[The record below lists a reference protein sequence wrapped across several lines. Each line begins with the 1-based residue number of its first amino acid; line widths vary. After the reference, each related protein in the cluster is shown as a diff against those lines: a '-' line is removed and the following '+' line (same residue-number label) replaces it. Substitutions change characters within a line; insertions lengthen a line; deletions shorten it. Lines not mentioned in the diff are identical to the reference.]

1 MKISVLTV
9 GCRVNQSESA
19 IIEGNLSKL
28 GCSIVGLSENPDY
41 CIVNTCTV
49 TAKSDYR
56 SRQLVRRALRTGAK
70 VIVTGCYSQ
79 LRPDDIRKIG
89 DDIGI
94 INNNKK
100 LNIINMLS
108 NNTESITF
116 SYSKRSRPYL
126 KVQDGCNL
134 RCSYCA
140 VPMARGRSRS
150 LEVHEVIR
158 QAKEIEA
165 AGYNEVVLTG
175 IHLGSYGYDLRHKT
189 KLSGLLKIL
198 LKETNILRIRLSSIE
213 VTELDDELIELLQ
226 AERMCKH
233 LHLPLQ
239 SGDDTIL
246 RLMNRVY
253 TSKDYAST
261 VENIIKKI
269 PDIAIGTDVIVGFP
283 KEGDKEFLNTK
294 NLLDSLPIAYMH
306 IFPFSSRPNTL
317 ASKMSNQNTPAIKK
331 ERFNELKALNV
342 KKKMAYRLS
351 QIGKTLDVIIEEHGV
366 DNISIGTSSNYLK
379 IAISSNG
386 CPKGVLVRVRIS
398 GTEGN
403 LLRGDL
409 IEKL

>member
-1 MKISVLTV
+1 MKVSLLTL

-19 IIEGNLSKL
+19 IIEGNLSKR

-49 TAKSDYR
+49 TAKSDYQ
-56 SRQLVRRALRTGAK
+56 SRQLIRRALRTGAK

-126 KVQDGCNL
+126 KIQDGCNL

-150 LEVHEVIR
+150 LEVPEVVR

-165 AGYNEVVLTG
+165 GGYNEIVLTG

-198 LKETNILRIRLSSIE
+198 LKETSILRIRLSSIE
-213 VTELDDELIELLQ
+213 VTELDDELIELFQ
-226 AERMCKH
+226 EQRMCKH

-239 SGDDTIL
+239 SGDDTVL
-246 RLMNRVY
+246 RLMNRLY

-269 PDIAIGTDVIVGFP
+269 SDIAIGTDVIVGFP

-294 NLLDSLPIAYMH
+294 NLLNSLPIAYMH
-306 IFPFSSRPNTL
+306 IFPFSPRPNTL

-331 ERFNELKALNV
+331 ERFNELNALNV
-342 KKKMAYRLS
+342 KKKMVYRSS
-351 QIGKTLDVIIEEHGV
+351 QIGKTLDVIIEEHGA

-379 IAISSNG
+379 IAISSNR
-386 CPKGVLVRVRIS
+386 CPKGVLVRVRVS

>member
-1 MKISVLTV
+1 MKVSLLTL

-49 TAKSDYR
+49 TAKSDYQ
-56 SRQLVRRALRTGAK
+56 SRQLIRRALRAGAK

-79 LRPDDIRKIG
+79 LSPNDIRKIG

-94 INNNKK
+94 IDNNKK

-108 NNTESITF
+108 NNTESITS

-126 KVQDGCNL
+126 KIQDGCNL

-150 LEVHEVIR
+150 LEVPEVVR

-165 AGYNEVVLTG
+165 GGYNEIVITG

-189 KLSGLLKIL
+189 KLSELLKNL
-198 LKETNILRIRLSSIE
+198 LKETKILRIRLSSIE
-213 VTELDDELIELLQ
+213 VKEMDAELIELLQ
-226 AERMCKH
+226 EKRICNH
-233 LHLPLQ
+233 VHLPLQ
-239 SGDDTIL
+239 SGDNTIL
-246 RLMNRVY
+246 KLMNRLY

-269 PDIAIGTDVIVGFP
+269 SDIAIGTDVIVGFP
-283 KEGDKEFLNTK
+283 GEGDKEFLNTK

-331 ERFNELKALNV
+331 ERFNELKALNA
-342 KKKMAYRLS
+342 KKKMVYRLS
-351 QIGKTLDVIIEEHGV
+351 QIGKTLEVIIEEQGI
-366 DNISIGTSSNYLK
+366 DNISTGTSSNYLK

-386 CPKGVLVRVRIS
+386 CSKGALVRVRIS
-398 GTEGN
+398 GIEGN